1 MTFNNDKL
9 VKLYYFS
16 NNIQLVLCFY
26 YVSKSLVNIVFNN
39 RENIKE
45 DFVPHNGF
53 HGWDFNTKSTFLMER
68 LFLAVLWKWALCG
81 RNNFISCGKIYTLL
95 HSRG

>member
-39 RENIKE
+39 RENI
-45 DFVPHNGF
+45 
-53 HGWDFNTKSTFLMER
+53 TKKI
-68 LFLAVLWKWALCG
+68 LFLK
-81 RNNFISCGKIYTLL
+81 RISWMGF
-95 HSRG
+95 